1 MIALLLRLFALRPL
15 LSIAIFGIPILALV
29 AIGVVT
35 VFALKVLIFIVLPI
49 VLIWWLV
56 KRFRRNSTTIDT

>member
-15 LSIAIFGIPILALV
+15 LSMAIFGIPILALV

-35 VFALKVLIFIVLPI
+35 VFALKVLVF
-49 VLIWWLV
+49 IWWLV
-56 KRFRRNSTTIDT
+56 KRFRRNSTAVDT